1 MPYFWQRSRIL
12 SWRTLSISFRIQP
25 PIASLYFPFEDSCAL
40 SVDSVH
46 RALIYTD
53 ALVPMQNQQAR
64 RVGAPPVEEFLVSD
78 GSRAVSRI
86 VDSPEFFEFILRAN
100 RSESELMS
108 CVGLHEAEAF
118 GWSVLG
124 IYAPDPVRQSH
135 IALGFH
141 LRVLPLILGRVVE
154 PVNRG
159 NYVRDRLWIGDNL
172 IPLCCIASFGTHG

>member
-108 CVGLHEAEAF
+108 CVGLHVS
-118 GWSVLG
+118 GIVLR
-124 IYAPDPVRQSH
+124 PEDLHRRDH
-135 IALGFH
+135 IPFPTSSSCVFERRRAA
-141 LRVLPLILGRVVE
+141 VI
-154 PVNRG
+154 
-159 NYVRDRLWIGDNL
+159 
-172 IPLCCIASFGTHG
+172 CS